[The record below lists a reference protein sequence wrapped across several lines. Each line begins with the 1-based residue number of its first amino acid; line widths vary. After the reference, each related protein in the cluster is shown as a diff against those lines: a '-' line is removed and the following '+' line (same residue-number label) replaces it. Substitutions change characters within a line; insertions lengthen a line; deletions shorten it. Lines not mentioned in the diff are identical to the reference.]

1 MSLPAASKSHC
12 SRKPCGCST
21 LLSTSEKG
29 REGGK
34 AIAEKAE
41 AALANRWRRLVELA
55 ALFINIFVHNS
66 DALSSYDPF
75 LVADRGHFRDL
86 THE

>member
-1 MSLPAASKSHC
+1 MEIFQMGLTTGSKSHC
-12 SRKPCGCST
+12 FGKPCGCST
-21 LLSTSEKG
+21 LLSTTENC

-55 ALFINIFVHNS
+55 ALFTKQQCLVFLGPIF
-66 DALSSYDPF
+66 
-75 LVADRGHFRDL
+75 RC
-86 THE
+86 

>member
-1 MSLPAASKSHC
+1 MEIFWVGLPAGSKYHC
-12 SRKPCGCST
+12 FRKPCGCSM
-21 LLSTSEKG
+21 LLSPMEKG

-55 ALFINIFVHNS
+55 ASFTRQRC
-66 DALSSYDPF
+66 
-75 LVADRGHFRDL
+75 LVL
-86 THE
+86 